1 MDPVCQLL
9 PAQADL
15 TPEVRR
21 RDATVK
27 ISIVIPTYRRND
39 VLVDTIRHVSTL
51 TPAAH
56 EIIVADQ
63 TERHDQ
69 ATGALLGDWHAQGLI
84 RLLRLSAPSVTHA
97 MNAGLLAATG
107 DVVLFLDDDII
118 PELGLVEAH
127 RSAHALDK
135 GDLIAGRVIQP
146 WQAVS
151 STDDD
156 AQTGFAST
164 QAGPIMQFIGC
175 NFSIPRKLAIDLG
188 GFDENF
194 LRVAYNFEA
203 EFAHRLRRAGHQIYF
218 EPQACLHH
226 LKVPSGGTRT
236 FGDHLT
242 TTRGDH
248 AVGAYYCLL
257 RTWHGWRSLGALAY
271 RPLRAIMTRHH
282 LRRPWWIPVTLFAE
296 LRGLL
301 WAVVLAARGPRYI
314 RTERVPGGP
323 A

>member
-1 MDPVCQLL
+1 M
-9 PAQADL
+9 
-15 TPEVRR
+15 TPEVPR
-21 RDATVK
+21 RDSTVK
-27 ISIVIPTYRRND
+27 VSIVIPTYRRND
-39 VLVDTIRHVSTL
+39 VLVDTIRHVSRL

-56 EIIVADQ
+56 EIIVVDQ

-69 ATGALLGDWHAQGLI
+69 ATEALLDHWHAQGLI
-84 RLLRLSAPSVTHA
+84 RLLRLPAPGVTHA
-97 MNAGLLAATG
+97 MNAGLIAATG

-118 PELGLVEAH
+118 PEPGLVEAH

-146 WQAVS
+146 WQAVT

-164 QAGPIMQFIGC
+164 QAGPITQFMGG
-175 NFSIPRKLAIDLG
+175 NFSVSRKLAIDLG

-203 EFAHRLRRAGHQIYF
+203 EFAHRLLRAGYRIHF
-218 EPQACLHH
+218 EPKACIRH
-226 LKVPSGGTRT
+226 LKARSGGTRT

-242 TTRGDH
+242 TASGDH

-257 RTWHGWRSLGALAY
+257 RTWGGWRSLGALAY

-301 WAVVLAARGPRYI
+301 WAVALAARGPRYI
-314 RTERVPGGP
+314 RTGRVPGGP